1 METRSKYFFFSKT
14 VLHSLCSCEGSDKE
28 TRVTAAPPCQ
38 GEPGGE
44 YSGSMSGGPESQES
58 AGDMEGEGEEIIGRS
73 GGSEKEDENPP
84 IEEEGEGEGEGGESE
99 EKENESVEESSG
111 SSEKQ
116 EDSSIDEGKDY
127 EEEEIS
133 VFSMFYYNYNL
144 INFPRFKWMH
154 LGED

>member
-1 METRSKYFFFSKT
+1 MFARGKWKQEVNIFSSKT

-38 GEPGGE
+38 GDPEGE

-58 AGDMEGEGEEIIGRS
+58 GGDMEGEGEQIIGR
-73 GGSEKEDENPP
+73 SEKEDENPP
-84 IEEEGEGEGEGGESE
+84 SEEEGEGEEGESE

-116 EDSSIDEGKDY
+116 EDS
-127 EEEEIS
+127 
-133 VFSMFYYNYNL
+133 
-144 INFPRFKWMH
+144 
-154 LGED
+154 